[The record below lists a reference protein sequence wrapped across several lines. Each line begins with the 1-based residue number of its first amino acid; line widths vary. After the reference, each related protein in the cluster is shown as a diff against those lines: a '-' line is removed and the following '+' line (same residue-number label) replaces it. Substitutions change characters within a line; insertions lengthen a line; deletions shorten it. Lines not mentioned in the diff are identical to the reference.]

1 MNSETKK
8 NQTAE
13 LLILTLLTVCIIS
26 PIWADSLSAGEFN
39 VYYGNLHAHTGLS
52 DGAGTPAQA
61 FAKARNIAGLD
72 FYAIT
77 DHDYWPDDMTAS
89 DWSQIKNAAND
100 YNEDGVFTAFWG
112 FEWTSDIEENN
123 NGDKG
128 LGHFTVINT
137 DDWAH
142 SRNAATN
149 TLSKFVKWLDGT
161 NGVVFFNH
169 PGQYNT
175 TFDKFVFDL
184 SDNIVGME
192 LWNRSSGFSYY
203 YNNGYYKNDGG
214 YGYYDEALRLGW
226 YIGAGGG
233 HDTHDTSWGTVNDYR
248 LAVLAKENTR
258 TSIMAAYK
266 ARRFFSSA
274 DKNLSF
280 SFTVNGSE
288 MGSKINGGSLSIIVE
303 ASDRDNE
310 KFDRIQLIKN
320 GDVVKTWT
328 LNSSNALVTHTLTG
342 AKDDYFYARVRQSD
356 KDEAIS
362 SPIFI
367 TSNGAPEN

>member
-1 MNSETKK
+1 MNFKTEKTKI
-8 NQTAE
+8 AG
-13 LLILTLLTVCIIS
+13 LLILVLFAVCIIS
-26 PIWADSLSAGEFN
+26 SIWENSSSVDEFN

-52 DGAGTPAQA
+52 DGVGTPAQA
-61 FAKARNIAGLD
+61 FAKARDTAGLD

-77 DHDYWPDDMTAS
+77 DHDYWPDDMTDS
-89 DWSQIKNAAND
+89 DWSQIKKAAND

-142 SRNAATN
+142 SRNSATN

-161 NGVVFFNH
+161 SGLAFFNH

-175 TFDKFVFDL
+175 TFDKFVFDY
-184 SDNIVGME
+184 SENIVGME

-203 YNNGYYKNDGG
+203 YNNGYNKNDGG

-233 HDTHDTSWGTVNDYR
+233 HDTHDESWGTLNDYR

-258 TSIMAAYK
+258 TSILAAYK

-274 DKNLSF
+274 DKNISF
-280 SFTVNGSE
+280 SFTANGSQ
-288 MGSKINGGSLSIIVE
+288 MGSKINGGSLNITIE

-310 KFDRIQLIKN
+310 KFDRIQLLKN

-328 LNSSNALVTHTLTG
+328 PNSANVLVTHTLTG
-342 AKDDYFYARVRQSD
+342 AKDEYFYARVRQSD
-356 KDEAIS
+356 NDEAVS
-362 SPIFI
+362 SPIFV
-367 TSNGAPEN
+367 TSDGPQ